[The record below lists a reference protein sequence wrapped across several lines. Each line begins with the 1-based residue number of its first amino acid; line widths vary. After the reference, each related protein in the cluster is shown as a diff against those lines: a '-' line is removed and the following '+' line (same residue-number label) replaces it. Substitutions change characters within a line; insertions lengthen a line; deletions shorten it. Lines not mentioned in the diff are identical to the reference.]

1 MENRLRLRRVKEG
14 AEKEMATHFSVLAW
28 EIPWTEKLGGLQF
41 VGSQKNKTHLVT
53 KQQQQLNLIVK
64 LFLFFVSVMTGNSST
79 RYQENCKQIQKG
91 MRHRSSCDFSWIC

>member
-1 MENRLRLRRVKEG
+1 
-14 AEKEMATHFSVLAW
+14 MATHFSVLAW

-91 MRHRSSCDFSWIC
+91 RDTGQVVISAGFVNLLNRIFVSSE